1 MRRLLLG
8 ALAGALIVSS
18 SLATAQDGGQ
28 RSPTVEQVPGGTGM
42 GGLDSPDMTL
52 SDGEIVATVAAS
64 NRAEINL
71 GTFAQGRASSRALRE
86 FARSM
91 VTAHTESGTRM
102 SVLVQGL
109 NLTSIEGT
117 ESLRLSAEATS
128 TRQQLSRLRGGA
140 FDRAFLD
147 AQIAS
152 HNELLEL
159 LDYKLIPS
167 ARSADLRTALQ
178 SDLRPMVAGHLAQ
191 ARSLRRRL

>member
-1 MRRLLLG
+1 MT
-8 ALAGALIVSS
+8 AG
-18 SLATAQDGGQ
+18 GG
-28 RSPTVEQVPGGTGM
+28 
-42 GGLDSPDMTL
+42 
-52 SDGEIVATVAAS
+52 IVATVAAS
-64 NRAEINL
+64 NRAGVSL

-91 VTAHTESGTRM
+91 VAAHTESGTRM
-102 SVLVQGL
+102 SVLAQRL
-109 NLTSIEGT
+109 DLTSIEGS
-117 ESLRLSAEATS
+117 ESLRLSAEATA
-128 TRQQLSRLRGGA
+128 TRQQLSGLRGGA

-178 SDLRPMVAGHLAQ
+178 SDLRPMVAGHLAH